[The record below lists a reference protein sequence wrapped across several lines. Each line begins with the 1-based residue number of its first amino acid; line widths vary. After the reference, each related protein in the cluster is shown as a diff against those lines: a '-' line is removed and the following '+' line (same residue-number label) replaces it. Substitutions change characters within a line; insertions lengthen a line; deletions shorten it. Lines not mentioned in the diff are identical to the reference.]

1 MFNITSYR
9 PLALIAAAG
18 LASVALA
25 TSASASPT
33 DSLTIDTSG
42 HTASFGTSCAA
53 GAAPASAAT
62 ADWQQN
68 TGNDTVALS
77 VSGDLC
83 LQKTKDT
90 YRVEARYYYED
101 PASTH
106 FLIATVDS
114 RATTGNN
121 GALNTSSVNL
131 QLPRVNNTNVH
142 HAHIVIQKQDPATGA
157 WSDYSFF
164 TALDS

>member
-18 LASVALA
+18 LASIALA
-25 TSASASPT
+25 TSASAS
-33 DSLTIDTSG
+33 SSNLTIDTSG
-42 HTASFGTSCAA
+42 HAASFGTSCAA
-53 GAAPASAAT
+53 GSAPASGAT
-62 ADWQQN
+62 ADWQEN
-68 TGNDTVALS
+68 TNNDTVALN

-90 YRVEARYYYED
+90 YRIEARYYYED
-101 PASTH
+101 PAQTH
-106 FLIATVDS
+106 FLIATADS

-131 QLPRVNNTNVH
+131 QLPRVNSTNVH
-142 HAHIVIQKQDPATGA
+142 HAHIVIQKQDPATGD
-157 WSDYSFF
+157 WSDFSSFVP
-164 TALDS
+164 LDA